1 MKKILILSP
10 YPEGIAA
17 GQRLKYEQYFSD
29 WENSGYQL
37 QKSSFFSLDTWNIL
51 WSKGNI
57 LKKILGTL
65 SGYLRRFYDLFKL
78 KDCDIVYIFMWATPI
93 GLPFYEWMIRKS
105 GIKIIYDFDDAVF
118 ASPDYFSLMS
128 IIKGDY
134 KSKFLIKNAHQIIL
148 SSPFNL
154 DYCKENNKLGSV
166 TYIPCSLDLKRF
178 TQKTQQFSK
187 PPTLGWTGTFSSKPY
202 LDSIQPVLYEL
213 KKHIQYKIIFITNFD
228 YELPGLDLEVI
239 KWSEEN
245 EIHDLHRIDIGLYPL
260 TKSPWS
266 LGKGGLKTLQYMA
279 AGIPTISTDFG
290 TVQDF
295 VTHQDNG
302 FLVNEQED
310 WINAVLR
317 IISDSALRERMI
329 ASARQ
334 TVEEGYSVSANKK
347 KYINILNNLSKT

>member
-1 MKKILILSP
+1 MKRILILSP

-29 WENSGYQL
+29 WENNDYQL
-37 QKSSFFSLDTWNIL
+37 QKSSFFSIHTWNIL

-65 SGYLRRFYDLFKL
+65 AGYLRRLNDLYKL

-93 GLPFYEWMIRKS
+93 GLPFYEWLILKS
-105 GIKIIYDFDDAVF
+105 GKKIIYDFDDAIF

-128 IIKGDY
+128 FIKGDY

-154 DYCKENNKLGSV
+154 DYCNKNNKLKSV
-166 TYIPCSLDLKRF
+166 TYIPCSLDLTRF
-178 TQKTQQFSK
+178 TQKSQLFK
-187 PPTLGWTGTFSSKPY
+187 MPPTLGWTGTFSSKPY
-202 LDSIQPVLYEL
+202 LDSIKPVLYEL
-213 KKHIQYKIIFITNFD
+213 KKHIEYKILFITNFD

-239 KWSEEN
+239 QWSEEN
-245 EIHDLHRIDIGLYPL
+245 EMSDLSKIDIGLYPL

-290 TVQDF
+290 TVKDF
-295 VTHQDNG
+295 ITHQENG

-310 WINAVLR
+310 WINAVLS
-317 IISDSALRERMI
+317 IVSDEVLRNRMI

-334 TVEEGYSVSANKK
+334 TVEERYSVSANKI
-347 KYINILNNLSKT
+347 KYLNILNNLSKS